1 MSKLRQKLALDQS
14 YLSEPEDIQ
23 LDMVILPYLEQ
34 VAQVKANEIGFPFSG
49 AVVDEIYKDLIS
61 NYGISKNSTL
71 VDIQNAVGKA
81 STKWQEEI
89 GQQNQT
95 VAKR

>member
-1 MSKLRQKLALDQS
+1 MSKLRMKLALDQS
-14 YLSEPEDIQ
+14 YLSEPKDIQ

-34 VAQVKANEIGFPFSG
+34 VAQAKATEVGFPFSG

-61 NYGISKNSTL
+61 SYGLSVNSTL
-71 VDIQNAVGKA
+71 VDIQKAVGEA
-81 STKWQEEI
+81 STKWQQNI
-89 GQQNQT
+89 SQQGQT